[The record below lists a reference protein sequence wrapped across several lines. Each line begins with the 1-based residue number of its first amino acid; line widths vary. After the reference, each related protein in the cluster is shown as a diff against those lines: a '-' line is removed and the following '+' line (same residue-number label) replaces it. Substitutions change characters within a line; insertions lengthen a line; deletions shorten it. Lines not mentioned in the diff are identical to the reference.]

1 MGKRSCCRS
10 PWRPENLMRKYAGAG
25 CVVLG
30 IMLSGL
36 GVDSGESINSRL
48 SRLFTGWMVDA
59 PMLIVDELRIEPFP
73 FNVKVPLLTVKLKL
87 SGPT

>member
-1 MGKRSCCRS
+1 
-10 PWRPENLMRKYAGAG
+10 MRKYAGAS

-36 GVDSGESINSRL
+36 GLDSGESINSRL

-59 PMLIVDELRIEPFP
+59 PILIGGVLSLIIGLSLWLHTG
-73 FNVKVPLLTVKLKL
+73 KVA
-87 SGPT
+87 PTEK